1 MRSTSSFR
9 EESFILSINRGKFGK
24 EDRLSLA
31 FITIFNYSSTFRK
44 IFFNKFLKTLF
55 KKYSYDKKVFD
66 KNKLIFKNSIKTNN
80 LFAKPH
86 EVNKSNSKGKAIPD
100 VIIYRNNLPVL
111 IIENKLDSPSSLY
124 QLDRYNNVPYY
135 NKIKLKLS
143 LVVINSHLKSI
154 YNGWLI
160 TKWAELYDD
169 LSKELSKINKLS
181 LDYFLIKHF
190 IRYMEEN
197 NLNQIESISKKDLNN
212 ISKILNTSNNIFN
225 GQIDNLSL
233 KNYNGFD
240 SGNKI
245 LRLLER
251 VIMELRNDFPEKKLG
266 KRISFNPWMGYWG
279 KNVWLVAEVWGF
291 NIKHSNG
298 KFDRFGVGITIY
310 ESSNKTPTIETF
322 ITNKS
327 YGFINGECD
336 SKNYKNVLHKFN
348 NNGVK
353 KFESLYTKSLE
364 FLRKYIK

>member
-1 MRSTSSFR
+1 MRSTSEFQ

-55 KKYSYDKKVFD
+55 KKYSYDEYVLKNYNLSFKK
-66 KNKLIFKNSIKTNN
+66 NISTQN
-80 LFAKPH
+80 LFARPH
-86 EVNKSNSKGKAIPD
+86 EVNKSSSNGKAIPD
-100 VIIYRNNLPVL
+100 VIIYKNNDPYL
-111 IIENKLDSPSSLY
+111 IIENKLGSSSYLK
-124 QLDRYNNVPYY
+124 QLDRYNNVPKY

-154 YNGWLI
+154 YNGWII

-169 LSKELSKINKLS
+169 LSKEISKINKLS

-197 NLNQIESISKKDLNN
+197 QLNQVESISKKDLIN
-212 ISKILNTSNNIFN
+212 ISKILNTSHKIFI
-225 GQIDNLSL
+225 GKGENLSL
-233 KNYNGFD
+233 KKYNGFD
-240 SGNKI
+240 SGDKI

-251 VIMELRNDFPEKKLG
+251 VIMELKNDIPEKKLG
-266 KRISFNPWMGYWG
+266 KRISFNPWLGYFD
-279 KNVWLVAEVWGF
+279 KNVWIFAEVWGF

-310 ESSNKTPTIETF
+310 ESSNKTPEIETY
-322 ITNKS
+322 ITNDK
-327 YGFINGECD
+327 YGIINGEID
-336 SKNYKNVLHKFN
+336 SKHFKNVYHEFN
-348 NNGVK
+348 QNNTL
-353 KFESLYTKSLE
+353 KFESLYSKSKK
-364 FLRKYIK
+364 FLCKYIK